1 MERKIFK
8 KIDSESKTVKWLRT
22 SGTRCFMVFIDVT
35 VLALAPVI
43 LTLLLFG
50 EEAMDN
56 NKSLICVLLIM
67 LYAIINF
74 GVAILDVFKAREF
87 NDTTIV
93 KENNSIFILRTNFVT
108 YEVGLMKNQM
118 SDEEAYNYSVKNSH
132 KLPTDEEI
140 NKVLEERPE
149 GFSVI
154 EYKDCKLIRE
164 TKNYYKFVGLKDGV
178 PSKFKIYKVYSNIS
192 SIVEGV
198 K

>member
-56 NKSLICVLLIM
+56 IKSLICVLLIM